1 MNTMSCATQSYD
13 TTIRRVQHQAA
24 QRWTMLEKAFA
35 RTESRTLQ
43 TFQFQESQPFSSLFV
58 PASQLGCIPPRH
70 ALRRREAAYVRV
82 ETRGTL
88 HWGLDDAKAP
98 PNLSVL
104 RMGDVNAIRATAI
117 EPLRGQ
123 WSVVSAAQP
132 ASARC
137 KCWDAR
143 CKPAFTSLGAVL
155 VSHRDRVGWCG
166 SLWQPGRSQPIFPS
180 ALIGFAVQKPVF
192 CGTSLGGGKGGRDAA
207 PKYVMN
213 TLDPSSDA

>member
-1 MNTMSCATQSYD
+1 MDNVRKSVCSNRKSNTAN
-13 TTIRRVQHQAA
+13 V
-24 QRWTMLEKAFA
+24 
-35 RTESRTLQ
+35 
-43 TFQFQESQPFSSLFV
+43 QFQESQQFSSLFV
-58 PASQLGCIPPRH
+58 PTSQLGCIPPRH
-70 ALRRREAAYVRV
+70 VLRRREAAYVRV

-104 RMGDVNAIRATAI
+104 RIGDVNVIRATAI
-117 EPLRGQ
+117 EPLRAQ
-123 WSVVSAAQP
+123 WSDVSAAQP

-155 VSHRDRVGWCG
+155 VSHRDRVGWRG

-180 ALIGFAVQKPVF
+180 ALIGFTVQKPVF

-213 TLDPSSDA
+213 TLDPLSDA